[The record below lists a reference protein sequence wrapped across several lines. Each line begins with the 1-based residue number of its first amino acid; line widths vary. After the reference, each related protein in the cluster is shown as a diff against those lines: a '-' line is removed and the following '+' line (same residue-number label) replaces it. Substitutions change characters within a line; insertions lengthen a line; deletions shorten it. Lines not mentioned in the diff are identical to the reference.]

1 MDIIIA
7 TNNPKKLL
15 EMERILAPLGYSL
28 KTLKDVGFLEEIE
41 ETGTTFAENARI
53 KALAVHKKI
62 GGTVIADDSGLVVDA
77 LGGAP
82 GVYSARY
89 GGEDTDY
96 PTKIA
101 MLLADIEKSGN
112 KTRAAR
118 FESAVHIVTQAGREA
133 TFYGSLEGEIG
144 FEPKGAG
151 GFGYDPILF
160 VGECSVAEL
169 TNDEKDKISHRGR
182 AMELLKANIKSL
194 TAAK

>member
-15 EMERILAPLGYSL
+15 EMKRILAPLGYSL

-62 GGTVIADDSGLVVDA
+62 GGTVIADDSGLAVDA

-101 MLLADIEKSGN
+101 LLQADMEKSGN
-112 KTRAAR
+112 KTRSAR
-118 FESAVHIVTQAGREA
+118 FESAVHIVTAAGKEA

-144 FEPKGAG
+144 LEAKGDH

-160 VGECSVAEL
+160 VGEKSVAEL
-169 TNDEKDKISHRGR
+169 TNEEKDKISHRGR

-194 TAAK
+194 TDAK